1 MTLRVGIAGYG
12 LAGRYFHAP
21 LLKGCGFEVVA
32 IQTSNEERK
41 QHALSDFPDTTVVAT
56 IEELVS
62 KELDLVVVA
71 SANLVHAEHA
81 IAAINAGIPVVVD
94 KPMGRTLVETELIV
108 NAAKKASVG
117 LSTFFNRRWDSDAL
131 TIKKVLASGVLGE
144 VHRIDS
150 RFERFRP
157 ELNATSWRENMSA
170 ADGGGQLLDLQPHLI
185 STAIDWF
192 GKAELVTATV
202 RSLRGGADDDSVLV
216 LRHASG
222 TISYLSASAVV
233 GAPGPR
239 IRILGTKGALVIND
253 LDPQEALL
261 RAGKYPE
268 GGTWT
273 VPTNSR
279 AFIHRGDEIEEIKS
293 LPHVPMSHPFVE
305 RLIGSIRR
313 ELLDHTFFW
322 TVTDLEHK
330 LRHYQ
335 GYYNQHRT
343 HSGRDGATP
352 VDSDVNRVV
361 DINQFRWEKY
371 CRGLFELP
379 VAA

>member
-1 MTLRVGIAGYG
+1 MEKSGGPLSYRIVSMSLRVGIAGFG

-32 IQTSNEERK
+32 IQTGNPERSA
-41 QHALSDFPDTTVVAT
+41 HARSDFPKTTVVAT
-56 IEELVS
+56 IEELVAQQ
-62 KELDLVVVA
+62 LDLVVVA
-71 SANLVHAEHA
+71 SANLVHAQHA
-81 IAAINAGIPVVVD
+81 LVAINAGIPVVVD
-94 KPMGRTLVETELIV
+94 KPMGRTLAETKEIV
-108 NAAKKASVG
+108 NAGQAAGVAVT
-117 LSTFFNRRWDSDAL
+117 TFFNRRWDSDAL

-192 GKAELVTATV
+192 GSAELVTASV

-216 LRHASG
+216 LRHQSG
-222 TISYLSASAVV
+222 VMSYLSASAVV

-261 RAGKYPE
+261 RAGKFPE
-268 GGTWT
+268 NGTWT
-273 VPTNSR
+273 YPTTSQ
-279 AFIHRGDEIEEIKS
+279 AFLHRGDFVEEIESIPGNYGHFYKAVELAITTGEEWPI
-293 LPHVPMSHPFVE
+293 PHSDA
-305 RLIGSIRR
+305 
-313 ELLDHTFFW
+313 LL
-322 TVTDLEHK
+322 
-330 LRHYQ
+330 
-335 GYYNQHRT
+335 
-343 HSGRDGATP
+343 
-352 VDSDVNRVV
+352 
-361 DINQFRWEKY
+361 
-371 CRGLFELP
+371 
-379 VAA
+379 VAAIIDQAREIGTRAH

>member
-32 IQTSNEERK
+32 IQTSNSERT
-41 QHALSDFPDTTVVAT
+41 QHAKSDFPDATVVSS
-56 IEELVS
+56 IEGLVA
-62 KELDLVVVA
+62 EDLDLVVVA

-81 IAAINAGIPVVVD
+81 LTAINAGIPVVVD
-94 KPMGRTLVETELIV
+94 KPMGRSFAETQLIV
-108 NAAKKASVG
+108 NAAKQAGVG

-131 TIKKVLASGVLGE
+131 TIKKVLQSGALGTI
-144 VHRIDS
+144 HRIDS

-157 ELNATSWRENMSA
+157 ELNVASWRENMSA

-192 GKAELVTATV
+192 GTAELVTASV

-216 LRHASG
+216 LRHQSG
-222 TISYLSASAVV
+222 VMSYLSASAVV

-261 RAGKYPE
+261 RAGEFPE
-268 GGTWT
+268 GGTWK
-273 VPTNSR
+273 VPTTSR
-279 AFIHRGDEIEEIKS
+279 AFIHRGDEIEEIAS
-293 LPHVPMSHPFVE
+293 VPGNYGHFYKEVE
-305 RLIGSIRR
+305 AAITTGSPWPIPNEDALLVSQLIDQAR
-313 ELLDHTFFW
+313 EVGT
-322 TVTDLEHK
+322 
-330 LRHYQ
+330 
-335 GYYNQHRT
+335 
-343 HSGRDGATP
+343 
-352 VDSDVNRVV
+352 RV
-361 DINQFRWEKY
+361 
-371 CRGLFELP
+371 
-379 VAA
+379 